1 VGPLRFRVP
10 IPKITINRNVDDGT
24 ATPKICPQADAGWF
38 GISIPWAIEQV
49 TGSLPPPPSGPPPPP
64 DPRQNEDCLYLDVK
78 SPRAV
83 FENNRNNLPVL
94 VWIHGGGFA
103 GGSKNGVD
111 PTGLIAQGLRD
122 GKTGF
127 VYVGINYRL

>member
-1 VGPLRFRVP
+1 MP
-10 IPKITINRNVDDGT
+10 IPKITTNRTVDDGL

-38 GISIPWAIEQV
+38 GISIPFAIGEV
-49 TGSLPPPPSGPPPPP
+49 TGTPPPSGGGGPPPAP

-83 FENNRNNLPVL
+83 FESGRKNLPVL

-111 PTGLIAQGLRD
+111 PTGLIAQGLRN

-127 VYVGINYRL
+127 VYVGINYRV